1 MFFTEEEQS
10 RIVLAIKEAEKNT
23 SGEIKIHIA
32 SPAEQEDVVKQ
43 AASVF
48 EKLDIKNTKQRN
60 GVLIYI
66 AQNQRTFAIWA
77 DKGIND
83 VVPAGYWESTIDLMR
98 GYMKTG
104 EYAEG
109 IIKGIFMIGE
119 KLKHYFP
126 IEKDDVN
133 ELSDDISFG

>member
-32 SPAEQEDVVKQ
+32 VASEQGDVVKQ
-43 AASVF
+43 AADVF

-83 VVPAGYWESTIDLMR
+83 VVPVGYWESTIDLMR
-98 GYMKTG
+98 GHMKAG
-104 EYAEG
+104 DYAEG
-109 IIKGIFMIGE
+109 MIKGIHMIGV
-119 KLKHYFP
+119 KLKNYFP
-126 IEKDDVN
+126 IDKDDIN